1 MIYLIELIISGMAI
15 GAIYG
20 LVAMSFAVIYK
31 ATGIVNFAQGEMG
44 MLTAY
49 TSWSIAVTLGTNA
62 ILTVMVAVAVGAILG
77 LVCERLIMRPML
89 GEPALSVVLV
99 TVGLA
104 VVLRS
109 VVTVVW
115 GASPY
120 KFEVAG
126 ADTILDLFGI
136 GIRASQLSVILVLL
150 LTLAGFWFFLGHS
163 RFGVAMRAV
172 AADAKTARL
181 MGVSTARVQ
190 AVAWAVASCLA
201 GLAGAFVA
209 VVYGLTLGIHSRNE
223 SHAEELASRIN
234 VGNVYINRN
243 QIGAMVGVLG
253 GFDSVLGSGAS
264 GLIIGV
270 LENLVGGYLPS
281 TLKEIAGFMLIL
293 VVLMVRPFGLFGEK
307 RIERV

>member
-1 MIYLIELIISGMAI
+1 MNYFFELVASGLAV

-20 LVAMSFAVIYK
+20 LVAMGFAVIYK

-44 MLTAY
+44 MLSAY
-49 TSWSIAVTLGTNA
+49 TTWALATTLGTGS
-62 ILTVMVAVAVGAILG
+62 ILTVFIAVVIGAVLG
-77 LVCERLIMRPML
+77 LICERLIMRPML
-89 GEPALSVVLV
+89 GEPVLSVVLV

-109 VVTVVW
+109 IVTIIW
-115 GASPY
+115 GASPR

-126 ADTILDLFGI
+126 ADDIVQMGEI
-136 GIRASQLSVILVLL
+136 GMRVSQLGVIAALL
-150 LTLAGFWFFLGHS
+150 LAVAGFWFFLGHS

-172 AADAKTARL
+172 AADEKTARL

-190 AVAWAVASCLA
+190 SVAWACASGLA
-201 GLAGAFVA
+201 GLAGALFA
-209 VVYGLTLGIHSRNE
+209 VIYGLTPTVFELGLK
-223 SHAEELASRIN
+223 AFPAT
-234 VGNVYINRN
+234 
-243 QIGAMVGVLG
+243 VLG
-253 GFDSVLGSGAS
+253 GFDSVLGSGVS

-270 LENLVGGYLPS
+270 FENMVGGYLS
-281 TLKEIAGFMLIL
+281 SGLKEIAGFTLIL

>member
-1 MIYLIELIISGMAI
+1 MNYFIELLVSGLAV

-20 LVAMSFAVIYK
+20 LVAMGFAVIYK

-44 MLTAY
+44 MLSAY
-49 TSWSIAVTLGTNA
+49 ATWSLATMLGTGSLATVVLA
-62 ILTVMVAVAVGAILG
+62 IVVGALLG
-77 LVCERLIMRPML
+77 LLCERLIMRPML
-89 GEPALSVVLV
+89 GEPVLSVVLV

-109 VVTVVW
+109 IVTIIW
-115 GASPY
+115 GASPH

-126 ADTILDLFGI
+126 ADELVSVAGI
-136 GIRASQLSVILVLL
+136 GLRVSQLGVLAALL
-150 LTLAGFWFFLGHS
+150 LAVAGFWYFLGHS

-172 AADAKTARL
+172 AADEKTARL

-190 AVAWAVASCLA
+190 AVAWAASSGLA
-201 GLAGAFVA
+201 GLAGALFA
-209 VVYGLTLGIHSRNE
+209 VIYGLTPTIYELGLK
-223 SHAEELASRIN
+223 AFPAT
-234 VGNVYINRN
+234 
-243 QIGAMVGVLG
+243 VLG
-253 GFDSVLGSGAS
+253 GFDSVLGSGVS

-270 LENLVGGYLPS
+270 LENMTGGYLS
-281 TLKEIAGFMLIL
+281 SSLKEIAGFMLIL

>member
-1 MIYLIELIISGMAI
+1 MNYFVELVVSGLAV

-20 LVAMSFAVIYK
+20 LVAMGFAVIYK

-49 TSWSIAVTLGTNA
+49 TTWWLATAMGTGGL
-62 ILTVMVAVAVGAILG
+62 LTVALAVVVGAVLG
-77 LVCERLIMRPML
+77 LLCERLIMRPML
-89 GEPALSVVLV
+89 GEPVLSVVLV

-109 VVTVVW
+109 IVTIVW
-115 GASPY
+115 GASPH

-126 ADTILDLFGI
+126 ADRIVDMAGI
-136 GIRASQLSVILVLL
+136 GIRVSQLGVLAALL
-150 LTLAGFWFFLGHS
+150 LAIAGFWFFLARS

-172 AADAKTARL
+172 AADEKTARL

-190 AVAWAVASCLA
+190 AVAWAAASGLA
-201 GLAGAFVA
+201 GLAGALFA
-209 VVYGLTLGIHSRNE
+209 VIYGLTPTVFELGLK
-223 SHAEELASRIN
+223 AFPAT
-234 VGNVYINRN
+234 
-243 QIGAMVGVLG
+243 VLG
-253 GFDSVLGSGAS
+253 GFDSVLGSGVS

-281 TLKEIAGFMLIL
+281 TLKEISGFVLIL

>member
-1 MIYLIELIISGMAI
+1 VNYFIELVVSGLAV

-20 LVAMSFAVIYK
+20 LVAMGFAVIYK

-49 TSWSIAVTLGTNA
+49 TTWSLATTMGTGGL
-62 ILTVMVAVAVGAILG
+62 LTVALAIVVGAALG
-77 LVCERLIMRPML
+77 LLCERLIMRPML
-89 GEPALSVVLV
+89 GEPVLSVVLV

-109 VVTVVW
+109 IVTIGW
-115 GASPY
+115 GASPH

-126 ADTILDLFGI
+126 ADRIVDMAGI
-136 GIRASQLSVILVLL
+136 GIRVSQLGVLAALL
-150 LTLAGFWFFLGHS
+150 LAIAGFWFFLAHS

-172 AADAKTARL
+172 AADEKTARL

-190 AVAWAVASCLA
+190 AVAWAAASGLA
-201 GLAGAFVA
+201 GLAGALFA
-209 VVYGLTLGIHSRNE
+209 VIYGLTPTVFELGLK
-223 SHAEELASRIN
+223 AFPAT
-234 VGNVYINRN
+234 
-243 QIGAMVGVLG
+243 VLG
-253 GFDSVLGSGAS
+253 GFDSVLGSGVS

-281 TLKEIAGFMLIL
+281 TLKEISGFVLIL

>member
-1 MIYLIELIISGMAI
+1 MGYFIELVVSGLAV

-20 LVAMSFAVIYK
+20 LVAMGFAVIYK

-44 MLTAY
+44 MLSAY
-49 TSWSIAVTLGTNA
+49 TTWALATTLGTGSL
-62 ILTVMVAVAVGAILG
+62 LTVLLAVVIGAVLG

-89 GEPALSVVLV
+89 GEPVLSVVLV

-109 VVTVVW
+109 VVTIIW
-115 GASPY
+115 GASPH

-126 ADTILDLFGI
+126 ADEIVQMGDI
-136 GIRASQLSVILVLL
+136 GLRVSQLGVLGALL
-150 LTLAGFWFFLGHS
+150 LAVAGFWYFLGHS

-172 AADAKTARL
+172 AADEKTARL

-190 AVAWAVASCLA
+190 AVAWASASALA
-201 GLAGAFVA
+201 GLAGAMFA
-209 VVYGLTLGIHSRNE
+209 VIYGLTPTVFELGLK
-223 SHAEELASRIN
+223 AFPAT
-234 VGNVYINRN
+234 
-243 QIGAMVGVLG
+243 VLG
-253 GFDSVLGSGAS
+253 GFDSVLGSGVS

-270 LENLVGGYLPS
+270 FENLVGGYLSS
-281 TLKEIAGFMLIL
+281 TLKDVAGFTLIL

>member
-1 MIYLIELIISGMAI
+1 MNYFIELVASGLAV

-20 LVAMSFAVIYK
+20 LVAMSFAVIFK

-49 TSWSIAVTLGTNA
+49 TSWSIATALGTDA
-62 ILTVMVAVAVGAILG
+62 VSTIVVAVLVGAALG

-89 GEPALSVVLV
+89 GEPVLSVVLV

-104 VVLRS
+104 VVLRA
-109 VVTVVW
+109 VVTLIW
-115 GASPY
+115 GAAPH
-120 KFEVAG
+120 KFAVEG
-126 ADTILDLFGI
+126 ADTIVHFGDI
-136 GIRASQLSVILVLL
+136 GLRASQITVIAALL
-150 LTLAGFWFFLGHS
+150 LAIGGFWFFLRHS

-172 AADAKTARL
+172 AADEKTARL

-190 AVAWAVASCLA
+190 AVAWASASALA
-201 GLAGAFVA
+201 GLAGAFFA
-209 VVYGLTLGIHSRNE
+209 VIYGLAPTIYE
-223 SHAEELASRIN
+223 
-234 VGNVYINRN
+234 
-243 QIGAMVGVLG
+243 IGLKAFPATVLG
-253 GFDSVLGSGAS
+253 GFDSVLGSAFS
-264 GLIIGV
+264 GLFIGV

-281 TLKEIAGFMLIL
+281 TLKEIAGFLLIL

>member
-1 MIYLIELIISGMAI
+1 MNYFIELVVSGLAI

-20 LVAMSFAVIYK
+20 LVAMSFAVIFK

-49 TSWSIAVTLGTNA
+49 ASWSIATALGTDA
-62 ILTVMVAVAVGAILG
+62 VSTILVSVTVGAALG

-89 GEPALSVVLV
+89 GEPVLSVVLV

-104 VVLRS
+104 VVLRAL
-109 VVTVVW
+109 VTLIW
-115 GASPY
+115 GAAPH
-120 KFEVAG
+120 KFAVEG
-126 ADTILDLFGI
+126 ADTIVDLGGI
-136 GIRASQLSVILVLL
+136 GLRAGQITVIVVLL
-150 LTLAGFWFFLGHS
+150 IAIAGFWFFLRHS

-172 AADAKTARL
+172 ASDEKTARL

-190 AVAWAVASCLA
+190 AV
-201 GLAGAFVA
+201 LAGAFFA
-209 VVYGLTLGIHSRNE
+209 VIYGLAPTIYE
-223 SHAEELASRIN
+223 
-234 VGNVYINRN
+234 
-243 QIGAMVGVLG
+243 IGLKAFPATVLG
-253 GFDSVLGSGAS
+253 GFDSVLGSAFS
-264 GLIIGV
+264 GLFIGV

-281 TLKEIAGFMLIL
+281 TLKEIAGFLLIL

>member
-1 MIYLIELIISGMAI
+1 MNYFIELVVSGMAI

-20 LVAMSFAVIYK
+20 LVAMGFAVIYK

-49 TSWSIAVTLGTNA
+49 ATWSLATTLGTGGP
-62 ILTVMVAVAVGAILG
+62 LTVILAIALGAALG

-89 GEPALSVVLV
+89 GEPVLSVVLV
-99 TVGLA
+99 TIGLA

-109 VVTVVW
+109 IVTIIW
-115 GASPY
+115 GASPH
-120 KFEVAG
+120 KFEVTD
-126 ADTILDLFGI
+126 ADNIVAVGGI
-136 GIRASQLSVILVLL
+136 GMRVSQLGVLAALL
-150 LTLAGFWFFLGHS
+150 LAVAGFWFFLRHS

-172 AADAKTARL
+172 ASDEKTARL

-190 AVAWAVASCLA
+190 AVAWAAASGLA
-201 GLAGAFVA
+201 GLAGALFA
-209 VVYGLTLGIHSRNE
+209 VIYGLTPTVYELGLK
-223 SHAEELASRIN
+223 AFPAT
-234 VGNVYINRN
+234 
-243 QIGAMVGVLG
+243 VLG
-253 GFDSVLGSGAS
+253 GFDAVLGSGVS

-270 LENLVGGYLPS
+270 LENLVGGYLAS
-281 TLKEIAGFMLIL
+281 TLKEIAGFVLIL

>member
-1 MIYLIELIISGMAI
+1 MNYFLELLVSGLAV

-20 LVAMSFAVIYK
+20 LVAMGFAVIYK

-49 TSWSIAVTLGTNA
+49 TTWSLATMLGTGSLATVVLA
-62 ILTVMVAVAVGAILG
+62 IAVGALLG
-77 LVCERLIMRPML
+77 LLCERLIMRPML
-89 GEPALSVVLV
+89 GEPVLSVVLV
-99 TVGLA
+99 TIGLA

-109 VVTVVW
+109 VVTIIW
-115 GASPY
+115 GASPH

-126 ADTILDLFGI
+126 ADEIVSMGGI
-136 GIRASQLSVILVLL
+136 GLRVSQLGVLGALL
-150 LTLAGFWFFLGHS
+150 LAVAGFWYFLGHS

-172 AADAKTARL
+172 AADEKTARL

-190 AVAWAVASCLA
+190 AVAWASASGLA
-201 GLAGAFVA
+201 GLAGALFA
-209 VVYGLTLGIHSRNE
+209 VIYGLTPTVFELGLK
-223 SHAEELASRIN
+223 AFPAT
-234 VGNVYINRN
+234 
-243 QIGAMVGVLG
+243 VLG
-253 GFDSVLGSGAS
+253 GFDSVLGSGLS

-270 LENLVGGYLPS
+270 LENMTGGYLS
-281 TLKEIAGFMLIL
+281 SSLKEIAGFMLIL

>member
-1 MIYLIELIISGMAI
+1 MNYFIELLVSGLAV

-20 LVAMSFAVIYK
+20 LVAMGFAVIYK

-44 MLTAY
+44 MLSAY
-49 TSWSIAVTLGTNA
+49 ITWSLATTLGTGSLATVALA
-62 ILTVMVAVAVGAILG
+62 IVVGALLG
-77 LVCERLIMRPML
+77 LLCERLIMRPML
-89 GEPALSVVLV
+89 GEPVLSVVLV

-109 VVTVVW
+109 IVTIVW
-115 GASPY
+115 GASPH

-126 ADTILDLFGI
+126 ADEIVNMAGI
-136 GIRASQLSVILVLL
+136 GLRVSQLGVLAALVLAV
-150 LTLAGFWFFLGHS
+150 AGFWYFLGHS

-172 AADAKTARL
+172 AADEKTARL

-190 AVAWAVASCLA
+190 AVAWASASALA
-201 GLAGAFVA
+201 GLAGALFA
-209 VVYGLTLGIHSRNE
+209 VIYGLTPTIYELGLK
-223 SHAEELASRIN
+223 AFPAT
-234 VGNVYINRN
+234 
-243 QIGAMVGVLG
+243 VLG
-253 GFDSVLGSGAS
+253 GFDSVLGSGVS

-270 LENLVGGYLPS
+270 LENMTGGYLS
-281 TLKEIAGFMLIL
+281 SSLKEIAGFMLIL

>member
-1 MIYLIELIISGMAI
+1 MNYFIELLVSGLAV

-20 LVAMSFAVIYK
+20 LVAMGFAVIYK

-44 MLTAY
+44 MLSAY
-49 TSWSIAVTLGTNA
+49 TTWSLATMLGTGSLATVVLA
-62 ILTVMVAVAVGAILG
+62 IVVGALLG
-77 LVCERLIMRPML
+77 LLCERLIMRPML
-89 GEPALSVVLV
+89 GEPVLSVVLV

-109 VVTVVW
+109 VVTIIW
-115 GASPY
+115 GASPH

-126 ADTILDLFGI
+126 ADDIVSMGGI
-136 GIRASQLSVILVLL
+136 GLRVSQLGVLAALL
-150 LTLAGFWFFLGHS
+150 LAVAGFWYFLGHS

-172 AADAKTARL
+172 AADEKTARL

-190 AVAWAVASCLA
+190 AVAWASASGLA
-201 GLAGAFVA
+201 GLAGALFA
-209 VVYGLTLGIHSRNE
+209 VIYGLTPTIYELGLK
-223 SHAEELASRIN
+223 AFPAT
-234 VGNVYINRN
+234 
-243 QIGAMVGVLG
+243 VLG
-253 GFDSVLGSGAS
+253 GFDSVLGSGVS

-270 LENLVGGYLPS
+270 LENMTGGYLS
-281 TLKEIAGFMLIL
+281 SSLKEIAGFVLIL

>member
-1 MIYLIELIISGMAI
+1 LNYFIELVVSGLAI

-20 LVAMSFAVIYK
+20 LVAMGFAVIYK

-49 TSWSIAVTLGTNA
+49 ATWSLATTMGTGGL
-62 ILTVMVAVAVGAILG
+62 LTVILAIALGAALG

-89 GEPALSVVLV
+89 GEPVLSVVLV

-109 VVTVVW
+109 IVTIIW
-115 GASPY
+115 GASPH
-120 KFEVAG
+120 KFEVTD
-126 ADTILDLFGI
+126 ADNIVAVVGI
-136 GIRASQLSVILVLL
+136 GMRVSQLGVLAALL
-150 LTLAGFWFFLGHS
+150 LAVAGFWFFLRHS

-172 AADAKTARL
+172 ASDEKTARL

-190 AVAWAVASCLA
+190 AVAWAAASGLA
-201 GLAGAFVA
+201 GLAGALFA
-209 VVYGLTLGIHSRNE
+209 VIYGLTPTVYELGLK
-223 SHAEELASRIN
+223 AFPAT
-234 VGNVYINRN
+234 
-243 QIGAMVGVLG
+243 VLG
-253 GFDSVLGSGAS
+253 GFDAVLGSGVS

-281 TLKEIAGFMLIL
+281 TLKEIAGFVLIL

>member
-1 MIYLIELIISGMAI
+1 MNYFIELLASGLAI

-20 LVAMSFAVIYK
+20 LMAMGFAVIYK

-49 TSWSIAVTLGTNA
+49 TAWSIATTLGTNA
-62 ILTVMVAVAVGAILG
+62 VLSVLVAVVVGAVIG

-89 GEPALSVVLV
+89 GEPVLSVVLV

-104 VVLRS
+104 VMLRS
-109 VVTVVW
+109 LVTLIW
-115 GASPY
+115 GAAPH
-120 KFEVAG
+120 KFEVGG
-126 ADTILDLFGI
+126 ADHIVQLGGI
-136 GIRASQLSVILVLL
+136 GMRASQISVVATLL
-150 LTLAGFWFFLGHS
+150 LAIAGFWFFLRHS

-172 AADAKTARL
+172 AADEKTARL

-190 AVAWAVASCLA
+190 AVAWAAASGLA
-201 GLAGAFVA
+201 GLAGAFFA
-209 VVYGLTLGIHSRNE
+209 VIYGLAPTIFELGLK
-223 SHAEELASRIN
+223 AFPAT
-234 VGNVYINRN
+234 
-243 QIGAMVGVLG
+243 VLG
-253 GFDSVLGSGAS
+253 GFDSVLGSASS
-264 GLIIGV
+264 GLIIGA

-281 TLKEIAGFMLIL
+281 TLKEISGFVLIL

>member
-1 MIYLIELIISGMAI
+1 MSYFIELVVSGLAI

-31 ATGIVNFAQGEMG
+31 ATGIINFAQGEMG

-49 TSWSIAVTLGTNA
+49 TSWSIAVTLGTGA
-62 ILTVMVAVAVGAILG
+62 VLTVVVAVVVGAILG
-77 LVCERLIMRPML
+77 LLCERLIMRPML
-89 GEPALSVVLV
+89 GEPVLSVVLV

-109 VVTVVW
+109 IVTIAW
-115 GASPY
+115 GAAPH
-120 KFEVAG
+120 KFAVAG
-126 ADTILDLFGI
+126 ADTIVQVAGI
-136 GIRASQLSVILVLL
+136 GMRISQITVIVVLL
-150 LTLAGFWFFLGHS
+150 AALAGFWFFLRHS
-163 RFGVAMRAV
+163 RFGTAMRAV
-172 AADAKTARL
+172 AADEKTARL

-190 AVAWAVASCLA
+190 AVAWAAASGLA
-201 GLAGAFVA
+201 GLAGAFFA
-209 VVYGLTLGIHSRNE
+209 VIYGLAPTIFELGLK
-223 SHAEELASRIN
+223 AFPAT
-234 VGNVYINRN
+234 
-243 QIGAMVGVLG
+243 VLG
-253 GFDSVLGSGAS
+253 GFDSVLGSGVS

-281 TLKEIAGFMLIL
+281 TLKEIAGFVLIL